1 MLVKFVNTST
11 RVKLPIGGKK
21 RIRQKKN
28 FFTLKMRISFED
40 EIEIIQEYKQRIN
53 KKCDKCGSNMKIE
66 MKSDKEV
73 ILKDAPVSAMTR
85 QPTKGRGN
93 NGGLR
98 IGEMEKDSILSHGM
112 TAFLKESLMERS
124 DKFDY
129 YIDNETH
136 SILNKDLSNAFDV
149 SKVETP
155 FAFKQFVQEM
165 ISLGIK
171 PILETEENEENEENY
186 IDHEEMEL

>member
-1 MLVKFVNTST
+1 MEKEYGFERHGNEMMYNGLTGEQIQTDIFIGPIYYERLKHMVADKINYRQVNLRT
-11 RVKLPIGGKK
+11 IYNEG
-21 RIRQKKN
+21 
-28 FFTLKMRISFED
+28 
-40 EIEIIQEYKQRIN
+40 
-53 KKCDKCGSNMKIE
+53 
-66 MKSDKEV
+66 KEV